1 MVKQFFLLIGRI
13 PNFTA
18 PFLIGKLI
26 VMWLI
31 FASLRSRTLFSTVI
45 MTMTTPFMITLEIV
59 EVGDF
64 TIKMG

>member
-31 FASLRSRTLFSTVI
+31 FASLRSKMLFFTG
-45 MTMTTPFMITLEIV
+45 TMTVTIPFTIILID